1 METQNQQERNEQSAF
16 EKRQEKIIYWYSQV
30 DGCSLDGAVDALF
43 GEINDQMRE
52 AGVPAEFYQEV
63 FRLVNDDYTIR
74 RN

>member
-1 METQNQQERNEQSAF
+1 METQNQKERNEQLTF
-16 EKRQEKIIYWYSQV
+16 EERQEKIIHWYSQV

-52 AGVPAEFYQEV
+52 AGVPTEFYQEV
-63 FRLVNDDYTIR
+63 FRLVNDDYTIK